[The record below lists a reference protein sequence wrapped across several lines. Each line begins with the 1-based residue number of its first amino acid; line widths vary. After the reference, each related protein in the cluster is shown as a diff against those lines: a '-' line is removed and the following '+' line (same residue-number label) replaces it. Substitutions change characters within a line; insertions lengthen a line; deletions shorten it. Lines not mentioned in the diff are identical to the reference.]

1 MPDEEDSIFPFIILL
16 GLLLFFFMPR
26 QTGIR
31 QTGIR
36 QTTGLV
42 RRDAMRPDWRPNP
55 GGNVLTNP
63 GGLLS
68 RTITRVGR
76 PLAPGEGRISDL
88 VRRPPRGYR

>member
-63 GGLLS
+63 GGLV
-68 RTITRVGR
+68 RTFTRVGR
-76 PLAPGEGRISDL
+76 QLPSGEGRISDATM
-88 VRRPPRGYR
+88 RPRNYR